1 MIAPKPVAD
10 ARPRLLGREPEMDR
24 MRRLLTGTGEPVFVV
39 LTGDPGMGKSQLLA
53 AFATAATDRPA
64 LLGRATEFERSAPL
78 ALVLDLLEDADRHP
92 GLARPAGRL
101 RVALTARIGPTTPDA
116 AVSGA
121 GPAAGLERHLLFRK
135 IRTALETTAA
145 TTPLLLLLDDV
156 QWADDASTALIDYLV
171 RHPPRA
177 AVVTVLAAR
186 TGRLPAEL
194 HRSLDTTPAQVVRMP
209 LGPLSPADADLL
221 LADRPAAYR
230 RRLYRAG
237 GGNPLYLEILNQ
249 LPGPIVH
256 ELGRTPT
263 TGESGPAAIGP
274 AAIGLDVL
282 IARDLQ
288 ALDGLPRR
296 VVHAAALTGAEL
308 DVALVAAAAGTT
320 EEEAAAA
327 LDELVR
333 RDLLRVVNGELTFRH
348 PLVRAAAYRMAGPA
362 WRAAAH
368 GRAVVYLTRQ
378 GAPLYQRAEHLQHAV
393 RPGDLAGAELLAT
406 AAAATLETAP
416 ATAVCWLR
424 PALRVLPDGPAL
436 AERRAELRLL
446 LAEALIRTGR
456 LDEAREILHSLVAG
470 ASTLRYR
477 AVELLAVTER
487 AVGRL
492 AEARALLGAALVR
505 ADADRSH
512 ARAGLL
518 VEFAATEMLQ
528 GNWDAGVERSS
539 QALALAGDDT
549 RSAISV
555 TATTLLALSELYQ
568 CRFGRG
574 FELLERARRGTD
586 ALTDVELRGDLGV
599 VAALAWAE
607 YLVDQHEDGLRHVE
621 RGLRLARASGR
632 TGHEVSQLYVVR
644 SVIHARTGDAALAL
658 ADVEDGEES
667 ARHIDS
673 PELRAF
679 TLALKS
685 RPLLWQRGPEAALPI
700 LAELRREQSIR
711 SAWWRGIADQHE
723 AEVLFFVDQTRACR
737 DLLARRLS
745 PDPTGLGPYAPS
757 VYALRAQA
765 EAACGDLTAAWEWYE
780 RAAAVAATGAP
791 RAQLGCVTRT
801 QAVLY
806 AAEGRYAQAREA
818 GMVAVEHFEATRL
831 PIGAGL
837 ARTVVADILVRS
849 GDWAAASDQLGRARE
864 AFDGCGAPW
873 LSQWVGREQRRAGA
887 RQPRDAARD
896 QLSGR
901 EREIA
906 TLVAEGLTSPQIAAQ
921 LFLSPRT
928 VESHLNRIFAKL
940 GVSTRAALAR
950 LVTAE
955 SGVGR

>member
-1 MIAPKPVAD
+1 MIAPKPVVD
-10 ARPRLLGREPEMDR
+10 TRPRLLGRDPEMGR
-24 MRRLLTGTGEPVFVV
+24 IRGLLAGTGGPAFVV
-39 LTGDPGMGKSQLLA
+39 LTGDPGMGKSRLLG
-53 AFATAATDRPA
+53 AFAAAATDRPA
-64 LLGRATEFERSAPL
+64 LLGRATEFERNAPL
-78 ALVLDLLEDADRHP
+78 ALVLDLLDDADRHP

-101 RVALTARIGPTTPDA
+101 RVALSARIGPTRPDA

-121 GPAAGLERHLLFRK
+121 GAAAGLERHLLFRK
-135 IRTALETTAA
+135 IRTGLETTAA

-177 AVVTVLAAR
+177 SVVTVLAAR

-249 LPGPIVH
+249 LPGPIVD
-256 ELGRTPT
+256 ELSRTPAT
-263 TGESGPAAIGP
+263 DGSGP

-288 ALDGLPRR
+288 TLDGVPRR
-296 VVHAAALTGAEL
+296 VVHAAALTGAEF
-308 DVALVAAAAGTT
+308 DAALVAAVAGTT
-320 EEEAAAA
+320 EEEAGEA

-333 RDLLRVVNGELTFRH
+333 RDLLRVVDGQLTFRH

-424 PALRVLPDGPAL
+424 PALRVLPDGVAL

-492 AEARALLGAALVR
+492 VEARALLGAALVR
-505 ADADRSH
+505 ADADNSH

-518 VEFAATEMLQ
+518 VEFAATEMLR
-528 GNWDAGVERSS
+528 GNWDAGVDRSS
-539 QALALAGDDT
+539 QALALAGEDI
-549 RSAISV
+549 RPAISV

-574 FELLERARRGTD
+574 FALLEQARRGTD

-621 RGLRLARASGR
+621 RGLRLARALGR

-685 RPLLWQRGPEAALPI
+685 RPLLWQQGPDAALPI
-700 LAELRREQSIR
+700 LAALRREQGIR

-737 DLLARRLS
+737 DLLARRIG

-765 EAACGDLTAAWEWYE
+765 EAACGDLTTAWEWYE

-818 GMVAVEHFEATRL
+818 GMAAVEHFEATRL

-906 TLVAEGLTSPQIAAQ
+906 ALVAEGLTSPQIAAR

-950 LVTAE
+950 LVTAG